1 MTYSLD
7 SWARY
12 TPIGGQDTSKPLPYD
27 PSDSISKQ
35 VQSSCKKS
43 LSNLRTTYL
52 DSYILHSPLPT
63 IEQTLEAW
71 HALMKLQDE
80 GTVRLIGVSN
90 TYDVRI
96 LQALQKARKVQVVQN
111 RWYEGNN
118 WDQQV
123 FNYCKELGIM
133 YQYVISIPSSTKSLQ
148 LCDSQSLVSRSFWSL
163 SGSPSL
169 LTHPAVLQLANMYN
183 LTAAQIVYRVAQN
196 EGATPL
202 SGTTN
207 EVHMCEDVAVKG
219 ISFADE
225 GTEELLQS
233 VREFI
238 KGR

>member
-1 MTYSLD
+1 
-7 SWARY
+7 
-12 TPIGGQDTSKPLPYD
+12 
-27 PSDSISKQ
+27 
-35 VQSSCKKS
+35 
-43 LSNLRTTYL
+43 
-52 DSYILHSPLPT
+52 
-63 IEQTLEAW
+63 
-71 HALMKLQDE
+71 MKLQDE

-133 YQYVISIPSSTKSLQ
+133 YQYVISTLSSTKSLHFR
-148 LCDSQSLVSRSFWSL
+148 DSQSSVSRSFWSL

-169 LTHPAVLQLANMYN
+169 LTHPALLQLANMYD
-183 LTAAQIVYRVAQN
+183 LTAAQIVYSVAQN
-196 EGATPL
+196 EGVTPL

-207 EVHMCEDVAVKG
+207 EVHMPEDVAVEG
-219 ISFADE
+219 IALAKE
-225 GTEELLQS
+225 GTEKLLQA

>member
-1 MTYSLD
+1 VRNYALRYCLPLRPFQRGSCRRSPGATTGEAQYQTRGPISADEVNVTPSISLSID
-7 SWARY
+7 IFTWARY

-27 PSDSISKQ
+27 PYDPISKQ
-35 VQSSCKKS
+35 IQSSCRKS

-71 HALMKLQDE
+71 HTLMQLQDE

-118 WDQQV
+118 WDQKV

-133 YQYVISIPSSTKSLQ
+133 YQYVISIPSSTKY
-148 LCDSQSLVSRSFWSL
+148 SF
-163 SGSPSL
+163 GS
-169 LTHPAVLQLANMYN
+169 V
-183 LTAAQIVYRVAQN
+183 
-196 EGATPL
+196 G
-202 SGTTN
+202 
-207 EVHMCEDVAVKG
+207 
-219 ISFADE
+219 
-225 GTEELLQS
+225 
-233 VREFI
+233 
-238 KGR
+238 